1 MSFVNSFNKI
11 KDYFLD
17 LPEVKRIKELENYID
32 NNKDINESFN
42 KIKDIQK
49 QLVNSKEFNQMNQY
63 SILLN
68 EYEKEKDR
76 LINLPFVEEYLELL
90 EIVNNMLLNLTEEI
104 SNKLNKEING

>member
-1 MSFVNSFNKI
+1 MNSFNKI

-63 SILLN
+63 SILLK

>member
-1 MSFVNSFNKI
+1 MNSFNKI